1 MKNSVCVRALLAAL
15 LMLST
20 SALPSASS
28 RAYVRQPTPA
38 PPYLLDQ
45 SCDANRDL
53 GGSGRSFVPVYVNDV
68 NKNLADYGLIFQDA
82 AQPVNAPE
90 TNTAALD
97 SARDALLAKINNTL
111 AAGSYYHP
119 VVNKTVGAYQGWLEG
134 ANVSLIMASGLM
146 LADHGR
152 LTPALDSAIRRVIG
166 SYVFNRAADCGLSGG
181 RWRGANSCMDD
192 FAVGASGFAW
202 IAAYKYKRGDSNV
215 AYYVNSAKNLIN
227 LTLSLEESVCVHK
240 ISQTTWSLSDSRG
253 PCTGTVSELQAATP
267 AAEIISLN
275 HGQQA
280 IGYGL
285 GLMTSISSA
294 VMGLQTAGA
303 NVIWTN
309 DQKAVAAALFREA
322 QKHSD
327 ATGDNFLND
336 CNSFDANGT
345 GFVTGASCGEGVNGY
360 KPKMFPVKTFYAQV
374 MNVPV
379 PTTGYQFDVFNQN
392 LFGDCRTNT
401 PSCTNPDGS
410 LMLLFFNRG
419 RQVVYGDLT
428 KCWQP
433 LGSRPALGGAPATP
447 PLAEV
452 AWVQPSYASWG
463 APDTLTVAGY
473 SRNGSGGVQV
483 MWRDVTTGGPWQ
495 AVSYQPPPNADGTW
509 ANTIPTSNYCH
520 DYEVYVNYSGST
532 SNTFLYSGMGSGF
545 CPENSRLSW
554 IQPQAT
560 AGFGPEG
567 SLVVAGTAANGP
579 AGTPVKLYW
588 RDVSPGSP
596 ATWNVINNAATV
608 AGDGTW
614 SASIPNVNYSRL
626 YEVYA
631 KYDAY
636 ASRSCTYSGSYTIK
650 RCETNFAL
658 PSNGATVT
666 ASSQYGA
673 GYGVSAVNNGDRK
686 GLGWGAGGG
695 WNDATANA
703 YPDWVQIDFPE
714 VKTIDQVNVF
724 TLQDNYGNPI
734 EPVEALTFAA
744 YGLTDLRLEYWD
756 ASAGVWKNVPGA
768 SVAASNKVW
777 TRFAFAQLNTSKLR
791 VVVTGSLFSYSRITE
806 VEVWG
811 VSPSRYNYASAV
823 NNATVTASSQYG
835 AGYPATALNNG
846 DRRGVNWGAGG
857 GWNDATANAHPDWV
871 QIDFP
876 GSRNIDEINVLTL
889 QDNYGNPAEP
899 TEAMTFTAYGITAF
913 DVQYWNGSGWVNVP
927 GGSVSGN
934 NKVWRRFTFS
944 TVTTPRI
951 RVQVNG
957 ALAGYSRIT
966 EVEAL

>member
-1 MKNSVCVRALLAAL
+1 MAAL

-20 SALPSASS
+20 SVLPSAAS
-28 RAYVRQPTPA
+28 RAYVRQPAAAAAPA
-38 PPYLLDQ
+38 YFLDQ

-53 GGSGRSFVPVYVNDV
+53 GGSGNSFVPVFTPDLNR
-68 NKNLADYGLIFQDA
+68 NLADYGLIFQDA

-97 SARDALLAKINNTL
+97 AARNALIGKINNTM
-111 AAGSYYHP
+111 AAGSFHNP
-119 VVNKTVGAYQGWLEG
+119 VVNKTVGPYQGWLDG
-134 ANVSLIMASGLM
+134 AGVSLIMVSGLM
-146 LADHGR
+146 LADHGK
-152 LTPALDSAIRRVIG
+152 LTRELDSAIRRVIG
-166 SYVFNRAADCGLSGG
+166 SYVFNRAADCGFSGG
-181 RWRGANSCMDD
+181 RWRGGNNCMDD
-192 FAVGASGFAW
+192 FTIGASGYAW
-202 IAAYKYKRGDSNV
+202 IAAYKYKRGDSDAAN
-215 AYYVNSAKNLIN
+215 YVNSAKNLIN
-227 LTLSLEESVCVHK
+227 LALSLEESVCAHK
-240 ISQTTWSLSDSRG
+240 IAQTTWSASDSRG
-253 PCTGTVSELQAATP
+253 PCTGTVADLQAGT
-267 AAEIISLN
+267 AEVISLN
-275 HGQQA
+275 HGQQT

-285 GLMTSISSA
+285 GLLTSVSSA
-294 VMGLQTAGA
+294 VIGIQTAGA

-309 DQKAVAAALFREA
+309 EQKVVAEALFREA
-322 QKHSD
+322 QKHTNGAGD
-327 ATGDNFLND
+327 AFLDD
-336 CNSFDANGT
+336 CNRFNASGT
-345 GFVTGASCGEGVNGY
+345 AFEGGVLCGEALGY
-360 KPKMFPVKTFYAQV
+360 KPRMFPVNAFYRQV
-374 MNVPV
+374 LGIIP
-379 PTTGYQFDVFNQN
+379 PTTGYQFD
-392 LFGDCRTNT
+392 LFDNALFDDCRLN
-401 PSCTNPDGS
+401 NPQCLNGDGS
-410 LMLLFFNRG
+410 LGLSFFSRG

-428 KCWQP
+428 KCWQ
-433 LGSRPALGGAPATP
+433 SSSARPALGGSPVTP

-452 AWVQPSYASWG
+452 AWVQPAYASWG

-473 SRNGSGGVQV
+473 SRNGSGGVEV
-483 MWRDVTTGGPWQ
+483 VWRDVTTGGAWQ
-495 AVSYQPPPNADGTW
+495 VVSYQPPPNADGTW

-554 IQPQAT
+554 IQPQST
-560 AGFGPEG
+560 AGFGPQG

-579 AGTPVKLYW
+579 AGAPVKLYW
-588 RDVSPGSP
+588 RDASPGASG
-596 ATWNVINNAATV
+596 TWNVINNAATV
-608 AGDGTW
+608 AADGTW
-614 SASIPNVNYSRL
+614 TASIPNVNYSHF

-631 KYDAY
+631 KFDAY
-636 ASRSCTYSGSYTIK
+636 ASRACLYTGSYTLK
-650 RCETNFAL
+650 RCEMNFAL
-658 PSNGATVT
+658 PSSGATVT
-666 ASSQYGA
+666 ASSQYSS
-673 GYGVSAVNNGDRK
+673 GYAVSAVNNGDRK

-714 VKTIDQVNVF
+714 PKVVDQVNVF
-724 TLQDNYGNPI
+724 TLQDNYGNPM
-734 EPVEALTFAA
+734 EPVEALTFTA

-768 SVAASNKVW
+768 AVTASNKVW
-777 TRFAFAQLNTSKLR
+777 TRFAFAQLSTSKLR

-811 VSPSRYNYASAV
+811 ASPSRFNYASAV
-823 NNATVTASSQYG
+823 NGATATASSQYS
-835 AGYPATALNNG
+835 AGYPASAVNNG

-857 GWNDATANAHPDWV
+857 GWNDATANSHPDWV

-876 GSRNIDEINVLTL
+876 DLRVIDEINVLTL

-934 NKVWRRFTFS
+934 NKVWRRFTFPS
-944 TVTTPRI
+944 VTTPRI

-966 EVEAL
+966 EVEALGW